1 MKSVLVIGLGRLG
14 RHLAHTMQELGNDVM
29 VIDQNAE
36 LVEAL
41 GDEFTDCMIGDCT
54 NENVVQSLGVENFDI
69 CFVTIGDDFQ
79 SSLVITYLLKK
90 QGAQCVVAKARQDIQ
105 AELLK
110 SIGAHEVIFPE
121 KEMAEK
127 LAVRY
132 NADNIFDFIPLTGDI
147 ALYEVELPESWSGR
161 TILDINVRANYNVS
175 IIAVKR
181 GGEMYMMPG
190 ANYLFCRGDHLMV
203 AGASTDV
210 FRITSGR

>member
-14 RHLAHTMQELGNDVM
+14 RHLAGKMQEMGNDVM
-29 VIDQNAE
+29 VIDQSAE

-90 QGAQCVVAKARQDIQ
+90 LGARCVVAKARQDIQ

-132 NADNIFDFIPLTGDI
+132 NADNIFDFIPLTGDL
-147 ALYEVELPESWSGR
+147 ALYEIDLPDRWSGR
-161 TILDINVRANYNVS
+161 TILDVNVRANYNVS

-181 GGEMYMMPG
+181 GDEMHMMPG
-190 ANYLFCRGDHLMV
+190 ANYVFRPDDHLMV
-203 AGASTDV
+203 AGSSSDV

>member
-14 RHLAHTMQELGNDVM
+14 RHLAHKMQEMGNDVM
-29 VIDQNAE
+29 VVDKSPD

-41 GDEFTDCMIGDCT
+41 GDDFTDCIIGDCT

-69 CFVTIGDDFQ
+69 CFVTIGDNFQ

-90 QGAQCVVAKARQDIQ
+90 LGARCVVAKARQDIQ

-132 NADNIFDFIPLTGDI
+132 NADNIFDFIPLTGDL
-147 ALYEVELPESWSGR
+147 ALYEIDLPCGWASR
-161 TILDINVRANYNVS
+161 TILDVNVRANYNVS

-181 GGEMYMMPG
+181 GSEMHMMPG
-190 ANYLFCRGDHLMV
+190 ANYIFCPGDHLMV
-203 AGASTDV
+203 AGSSTDV
-210 FRITSGR
+210 FRITAGR